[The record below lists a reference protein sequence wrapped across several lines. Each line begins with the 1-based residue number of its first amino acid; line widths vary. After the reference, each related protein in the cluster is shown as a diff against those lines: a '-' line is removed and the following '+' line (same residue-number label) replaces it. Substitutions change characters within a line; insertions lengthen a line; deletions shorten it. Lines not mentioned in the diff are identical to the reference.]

1 MTNKFAVLVNLYVVP
16 LTAVLLSY
24 NGFIRGGTGNIIVD
38 ALIYFISFFL
48 SYSIVYFF
56 SNFYKNKGEKYLSVI
71 LYLLIIALYTFKI
84 NTLLLIPL
92 VIVFTHLLFKT
103 QQSDEEID
111 LDKSILSFI
120 IKSLPNKNRI
130 ALGLYFF
137 IATLIILF
145 L

>member
-38 ALIYFISFFL
+38 PLIYFISFFL
-48 SYSIVYFF
+48 SYCMVYIFL
-56 SNFYKNKGEKYLSVI
+56 NFYKNKTEKYLSII
-71 LYLLIIALYTFKI
+71 LYILIIALYTYNL
-84 NTLLLIPL
+84 NTLLLLPL

-103 QQSDEEID
+103 QQSDEVINF
-111 LDKSILSFI
+111 DKSILSFI
-120 IKSLPNKNRI
+120 IRSLPNNNRV
-130 ALGLYFF
+130 ALGCYFF
-137 IATLIILF
+137 VTTLIILV